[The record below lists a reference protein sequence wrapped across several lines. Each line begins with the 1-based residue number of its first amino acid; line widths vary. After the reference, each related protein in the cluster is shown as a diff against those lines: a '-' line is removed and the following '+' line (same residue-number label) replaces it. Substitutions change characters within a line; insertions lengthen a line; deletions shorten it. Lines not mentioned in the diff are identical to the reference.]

1 MLRVLMTFWKNVFDS
16 SDTNLSTDI
25 IIFSLSSTIVLL
37 LVILQFLEQIRCMFF
52 QKVLLLVLFFQFYVT
67 GDDFVLFFV

>member
-67 GDDFVLFFV
+67 GEGFVLFFV

>member
-1 MLRVLMTFWKNVFDS
+1 MFDS

-25 IIFSLSSTIVLL
+25 LIFSLSSTIVLL

-67 GDDFVLFFV
+67 GEGFVLFFV

>member
-67 GDDFVLFFV
+67 GDGFVLFFV

>member
-52 QKVLLLVLFFQFYVT
+52 QNVLLLVLFFQFYVT
-67 GDDFVLFFV
+67 GEGFVLFFV